1 MDDAPMPNVS
11 MAPVMS
17 AGSSLKMN
25 RSRKN
30 QMEISKRPRPT
41 TVKPITLPAENAT
54 RSPRLRPSRQAFA
67 VRALAAVAIFM
78 PIKPES
84 PEKNPPVKNANG
96 T

>member
-11 MAPVMS
+11 IAPVMS
-17 AGSSLKMN
+17 AGSNLKIN
-25 RSRKN
+25 FNRKN
-30 QMEISKRPRPT
+30 QIEISRSPSPT

-54 RSPRLRPSRQAFA
+54 RRPRLSPSRQAFA